1 MNTFPTIV
9 TSIYNIRKMEGS
21 APKNNRQFDK
31 YIELADQFILTLP
44 YPLMI
49 FMDESLNPNTD
60 PELQEL
66 EKIINKK
73 RTKFQGKTFI
83 CREKFENTYFYKDV
97 ERIKHLQTKFTILNG
112 NPPHE
117 TPHYITLTNN
127 KFYFIEKAIDINFAN
142 SSHFIW
148 MDFGINHVAKDPDT
162 INDWI
167 LHIPDKIKQL
177 CINPYIDSG
186 EHKEIFR
193 NTWHHTAAGLFSGN
207 TENMKLYIKLFKERL
222 DQVYAEEWY
231 QLEEAIMAIVQRE
244 NPDLFEFF
252 YGDYDGI
259 IANYVEAKYS
269 LHIIFAGLK
278 KCLLHNNTRFAYN
291 VVRYLDSYFLKEEN
305 QGTAYFYEYI
315 NYNII
320 CCYYQNDA
328 LLYVNALDLINKC
341 LLKGDGNMRVLLEQ
355 NRSNLAYYKNRG
367 LILL

>member
-1 MNTFPTIV
+1 MNNLPTIV
-9 TSIYNIRKMEGS
+9 TSIYNIRKIEGS
-21 APKNNRQFDK
+21 NYKNNKQLDK
-31 YIELADQFILTLP
+31 YIELASQFILTLP
-44 YPLMI
+44 YPLI
-49 FMDESLNPNTD
+49 VFIDDSLKLD

-66 EKIINKK
+66 EKIIIEK
-73 RTKFQGKTFI
+73 RSSLCSKTLI
-83 CREKFENTYFYKDV
+83 YKEKFENTYFYKDLDKLT
-97 ERIKHLQTKFTILNG
+97 RLQKTFNIINLNYEKDSPIYIILN
-112 NPPHE
+112 
-117 TPHYITLTNN
+117 NN
-127 KFYFIEKAIDINFAN
+127 KFYFMEKAIDINFAN

-148 MDFGINHVAKDPDT
+148 MDFGINHVANDPNM
-162 INDWI
+162 IHDWV

-207 TENMKLYIKLFKERL
+207 AANIKLYIKLFKERL

-244 NPDLFEFF
+244 NPGLFDFF

-259 IANYVEAKYS
+259 IANYAEAKYS
-269 LHIIFAGLK
+269 LHIIFAGLQ
-278 KCLLHNNTRFAYN
+278 KCLQHNNTGFAYN

-328 LLYVNALDLINKC
+328 LLHVNALDLINKC